1 MGALWKTIEDTMYAV
16 IRTGGKQYKVAP
28 QDELQIE
35 KIEGAAG
42 DAVQFPDVL
51 MIGGEG
57 EPKVGTPL
65 IAGAAVS
72 AEVVEQG
79 RGPKVIIFKK
89 RRRQNYRRKRGHR
102 QDLTTVRILDILTDV
117 EIAAPVAKESKPA
130 PAPEAAAGAKPAKP
144 RAKKAEG
151 EAPAEAAAPATE
163 AKAPA
168 PEGEGKKPKAAKP
181 KATGE
186 AAEAKPAAP
195 KKPRAKKA
203 E

>member
-1 MGALWKTIEDTMYAV
+1 MYAV

-28 QDELQIE
+28 EDVLQIE

-51 MIGGEG
+51 MLGGEG
-57 EPKVGTPL
+57 EPMVGAPL
-65 IAGAAVS
+65 VAGAAVS

-102 QDLTTVRILDILTDV
+102 QDLTTVRILEIFTDGQAPALAPK
-117 EIAAPVAKESKPA
+117 ETEAAPAADVAGEAQAPKVRTKKPA
-130 PAPEAAAGAKPAKP
+130 AEAAPEADAQVT
-144 RAKKAEG
+144 
-151 EAPAEAAAPATE
+151 AAAPEAE
-163 AKAPA
+163 APQAEVNKAKAEEDS
-168 PEGEGKKPKAAKP
+168 EG
-181 KATGE
+181 
-186 AAEAKPAAP
+186 KPAAP
-195 KKPRAKKA
+195 KKPRAKKP